1 MKSPRVHETI
11 MVNTHDLVSLAY
23 VSELVSHSPLSLAV
37 PGSDPLP
44 LTSGLLHVPFSLPGM
59 LPISLPLLYFV
70 DLCMFL
76 SF

>member
-11 MVNTHDLVSLAY
+11 MVNTHDLVSPAY

-44 LTSGLLHVPFSLPGM
+44 LTSGLLHVLFSRPGM